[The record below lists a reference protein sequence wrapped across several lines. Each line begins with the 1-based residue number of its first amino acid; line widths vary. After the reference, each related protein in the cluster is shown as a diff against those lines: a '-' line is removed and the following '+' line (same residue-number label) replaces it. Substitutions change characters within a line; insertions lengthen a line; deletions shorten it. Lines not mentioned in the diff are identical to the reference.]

1 MARSITASVGRG
13 GMNRPSD
20 VKTIQDLLN
29 RVGPMDGGPMTTL
42 KVDGLC
48 GPMTTAAIQR
58 FQLKHFGTRG
68 ADGRVDPNG
77 QTLRKLNEF
86 DVSSDFPPI
95 TTDSV
100 LRCPHG
106 AEIKAI
112 AKVGTGFTG
121 KVALTTGD
129 QFMIYGCTM
138 SDFSGPSPCV
148 IVKWLFSPTPTLDRR
163 STGMCLNAREIPQG
177 PVNVTSL

>member
-1 MARSITASVGRG
+1 MAKSITASVGRG

-29 RVGPMDGGPMTTL
+29 RVGGPNGGPISTL
-42 KVDGLC
+42 QVDGLC
-48 GPMTTAAIQR
+48 GPMTIAAIQR

-68 ADGRVDPNG
+68 ADSRVDPLG

-86 DVSSDFPPI
+86 DVSADFPPI

-106 AEIKAI
+106 AEIKAV

-121 KVALTTGD
+121 KVALTTSD
-129 QFMIYGCTM
+129 QFMINGCTM
-138 SDFSGPSPCV
+138 ADFTGPSPC
-148 IVKWLFSPTPTLDRR
+148 ITVKWVSSPTPTLDRR
-163 STGMCLNAREIPQG
+163 SVGVCLNARQIPQG
-177 PVNVTSL
+177 PVNVGSL